1 MESIALI
8 EWYGYLGSLIIAVS
22 LTMSDI
28 KRLRWLNMI
37 GAGMF
42 SSYGFII
49 SAWPVLVLNAFIV
62 LINIYHIYVLRRS
75 ESKEL

>member
-1 MESIALI
+1 MESIGLI

-28 KRLRWLNMI
+28 KRLRWINMI

-42 SSYGFII
+42 ASYGFII

-62 LINIYHIYVLRRS
+62 LINMYHIYVLYRS
-75 ESKEL
+75 ETNKA